1 MTVYEA
7 YGGVLGNLLLKPT
20 WATTV
25 SGEED
30 DASCAIRPETEQAIH
45 YWCHAVISFV
55 KSHSEDA
62 KLD

>member
-25 SGEED
+25 RSIEG
-30 DASCAIRPETEQAIH
+30 DARGGFGSETEQAVH
-45 YWCHAVISFV
+45 YWCHSVISFV
-55 KSHSEDA
+55 KSQSEET